1 MNLIKLFVLIVFI
14 ILAFLMTGC
23 STTAPVVMKFPDV
36 PQALKEPA
44 GKLSPLDTSKK
55 IELSDIIQNAN
66 ENAGKYYELRER
78 YNAWIEWYTEQRK
91 IFESVK

>member
-1 MNLIKLFVLIVFI
+1 MKKLLLIIFI
-14 ILAFLMTGC
+14 SALSAC
-23 STTAPVVMKFPDV
+23 STTAPVVMKFPDI

-44 GKLSPLDTSKK
+44 GKLLPLDTSKK
-55 IELSDIIQNAN
+55 VELSDIIENVN

-78 YNAWIEWYTEQRK
+78 YNAWIEWYTEQKK

>member
-1 MNLIKLFVLIVFI
+1 MKRILLIIFI
-14 ILAFLMTGC
+14 STLTAC
-23 STTAPVVMKFPDV
+23 STTAPVAMKFPDV
-36 PQALKEPA
+36 PQVLKEPA

-55 IELSDIIQNAN
+55 VELSDIIENAN

-78 YNAWIEWYTEQRK
+78 YNAWIEWYTEQKK

>member
-1 MNLIKLFVLIVFI
+1 
-14 ILAFLMTGC
+14 
-23 STTAPVVMKFPDV
+23 MKFPDI

-44 GKLSPLDTSKK
+44 GKLAPLDTSKK
-55 IELSDIIQNAN
+55 IELSDIIENAN

-78 YNAWIEWYTEQRK
+78 YNAWIEWYTEQKK

>member
-1 MNLIKLFVLIVFI
+1 MKKLLLIIFI
-14 ILAFLMTGC
+14 STLTAC

-55 IELSDIIQNAN
+55 IELSDIIENAN

-78 YNAWIEWYTEQRK
+78 YNAWIEWYTEQKK
-91 IFESVK
+91 ILESVK

>member
-1 MNLIKLFVLIVFI
+1 MKKLLLIIFI
-14 ILAFLMTGC
+14 SALSAC
-23 STTAPVVMKFPDV
+23 STTAPVVIKFPDV

-44 GKLSPLDTSKK
+44 GKLLPLDTTKK
-55 IELSDIIQNAN
+55 VELSNIIENVN

-78 YNAWIEWYTEQRK
+78 YNAWIEWYTEQKK

>member
-1 MNLIKLFVLIVFI
+1 MKKLFLIIFI
-14 ILAFLMTGC
+14 SALSAC
-23 STTAPVVMKFPDV
+23 STTAPVIMKFPDV
-36 PQALKEPA
+36 PQALKDPA

-55 IELSDIIQNAN
+55 VELSDIIENAN

-78 YNAWIEWYTEQRK
+78 YNAWIEWYTEQKK